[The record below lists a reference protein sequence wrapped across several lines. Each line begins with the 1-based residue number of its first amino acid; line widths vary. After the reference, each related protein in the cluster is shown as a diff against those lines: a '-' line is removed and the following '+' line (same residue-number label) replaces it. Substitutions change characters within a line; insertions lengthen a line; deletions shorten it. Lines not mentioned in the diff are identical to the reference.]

1 MVHFQNVSM
10 VYPDGTKALAEVDL
24 HFERGEFVWQAVNK
38 DFDAGFQ
45 SFGANILDG
54 LNFFG
59 F

>member
-1 MVHFQNVSM
+1 
-10 VYPDGTKALAEVDL
+10 
-24 HFERGEFVWQAVNK
+24 VNK